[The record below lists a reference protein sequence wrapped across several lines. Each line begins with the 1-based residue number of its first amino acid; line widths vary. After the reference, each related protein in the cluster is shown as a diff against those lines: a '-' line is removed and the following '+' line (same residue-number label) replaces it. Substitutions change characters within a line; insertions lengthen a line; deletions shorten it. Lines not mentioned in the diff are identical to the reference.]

1 MPAAVLF
8 SERYTLDASGGATV
22 GGDFS
27 ACVFAKILMVR
38 FFLKPKKPHQ
48 GGAFKML
55 LWAI

>member
-55 LWAI
+55 L